1 MQDGGTDVT
10 GRSVCRVLA
19 VADEHRNEEIVSQ
32 FLVQHS
38 YFITEEGFRLN
49 FMATDRALS

>member
-19 VADEHRNEEIVSQ
+19 VADEHINEEIVSQ

-38 YFITEEGFRLN
+38 LSQRRDLDLN
-49 FMATDRALS
+49 FMATNRALS